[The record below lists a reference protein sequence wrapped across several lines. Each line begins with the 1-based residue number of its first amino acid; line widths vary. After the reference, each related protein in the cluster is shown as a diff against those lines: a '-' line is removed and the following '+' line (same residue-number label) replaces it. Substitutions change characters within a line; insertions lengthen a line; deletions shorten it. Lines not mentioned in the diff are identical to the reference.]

1 MRYFA
6 LYSEEII
13 VRMVL
18 SIVTCTLNSTDA
30 NLIDD
35 VKHEHVHLMPTRRQ
49 LEFVGC
55 KPNPNNPGAFVDTRD
70 GK

>member
-35 VKHEHVHLMPTRRQ
+35 VKHEHVHLMSRQ